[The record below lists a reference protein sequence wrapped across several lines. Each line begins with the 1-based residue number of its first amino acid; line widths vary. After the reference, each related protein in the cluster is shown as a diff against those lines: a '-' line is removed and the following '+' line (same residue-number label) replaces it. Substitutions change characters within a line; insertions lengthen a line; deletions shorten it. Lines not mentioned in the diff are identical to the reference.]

1 MSLYG
6 MMRTGISGMAAQVN
20 RLSATADNIANSGT
34 TGYKRSRAEFATLVL
49 SEAPGNYNSGG
60 VTTTIQSSIASQG
73 VLQNTSSIT
82 DLAVNGDGFFVVQS
96 SAGTPFLTRAGAFVP
111 NAEGQLVNAAG
122 YKLMG
127 YELGAGAPAA
137 TANGFEGLQPIV
149 LSSSDISATPSTAGI
164 FYTNLPADT
173 AIVPTAELPSAN
185 NAASDPTTYSA
196 KSSLVTYDNLGQ
208 KVLLDVYSTKTAANE
223 WEVSIY
229 NRADATAGTTFP
241 YANPA
246 IGTAALKFDPTTGK
260 LDTTSDKSVDVAIP
274 NGKTVKLDLA
284 GTSQFSKGY
293 SVQKAEVDGN
303 APSAIGDV
311 EIAKDGTIY
320 AMYDDGSTQPIYRI
334 PLATTQSPDRM
345 LAEKGNVYTP
355 STDSG
360 AVRIGFPNESGF
372 GSVASGQLENSNVD
386 IAEELTTM
394 IESQRS
400 YTANSKVFQTGS
412 ELMDI
417 VVNLK
422 R

>member
-49 SEAPGNYNSGG
+49 SEAPGSYNSGG
-60 VTTTIQSSIASQG
+60 VTTTVQSSVSSQG

-96 SAGTPFLTRAGAFVP
+96 SSGTPFLTRAGAFVP

-127 YELGAGAPAA
+127 YSLADGAPAV
-137 TANGFEGLQPIV
+137 TANGFEGLEPV
-149 LSSSDISATPSTAGI
+149 TLSSTAISAAPSTAGT
-164 FYTNLPADT
+164 FFTNLPADA
-173 AIVPTAELPSAN
+173 AIVPAAQLPSAN
-185 NAASDPTTYSA
+185 AGTAAYSA
-196 KSSLVTYDNLGQ
+196 KSSLVTYDSVGR
-208 KVLLDVYSTKTAANE
+208 KVLLDVYSTKTAADK
-223 WEVSIY
+223 WEVAVY
-229 NRADATAGTTFP
+229 NKADAGTGATAPFP
-241 YANPA
+241 YGAGPLVTQTLDFDPA
-246 IGTAALKFDPTTGK
+246 TGRLTAASASTA
-260 LDTTSDKSVDVAIP
+260 DVP
-274 NGKTVKLDLA
+274 VPGGQTVKLDLS
-284 GTSQFSKGY
+284 GTSQFAKSY

-311 EIAKDGTIY
+311 EIGKDGTIY

-355 STDSG
+355 SSESG
-360 AVRIGFPNESGF
+360 ALRIGFPSESGF

-417 VVNLK
+417 IVNLK